1 MPRNALTD
9 SNMGQTAIQNR
20 STDPKNKGAR
30 TKTAIIIQSWM
41 SLNFTPGNP
50 DSCRDSALE
59 VATPDLRWLVDRSGN
74 FMDGGVHVPHGRCRV
89 VYQRQQLVVVDD
101 LGIGDIHHVLCPHL
115 EGG

>member
-1 MPRNALTD
+1 
-9 SNMGQTAIQNR
+9 MGQTAIQNR

-59 VATPDLRWLVDRSGN
+59 VATPD
-74 FMDGGVHVPHGRCRV
+74 
-89 VYQRQQLVVVDD
+89 
-101 LGIGDIHHVLCPHL
+101 
-115 EGG
+115 